1 MKSGN
6 SPLHLVCATL
16 ALACGAASLA
26 AQQPAVQQPDP
37 TSTPA
42 ATIPTPATTVP
53 TPATTI
59 DTPAATVPTNSQV
72 PGPALMMRDD
82 KVLESFAASANE
94 EYTIGAGD
102 DISLRF
108 PGHADM
114 NSKMTV
120 GPDGRISVDPAPAI
134 RVVDLTR
141 DGAAEAIK
149 KALSPY
155 FNDLSV
161 TVSIDKYS
169 SNQVKVLGYVER
181 PGPQLLEGQP
191 TLLDAILKAGVIT
204 PKSTS
209 SSGVQVNT
217 GSSVPELC
225 TVYRGNSMVLQVHL
239 RDLLMSNDPHANLPL
254 RRNDI
259 VVVPEPEELFVSV
272 LGQVTKPGTHPLT
285 RQSTLTSILAEAG
298 CCSENG
304 GFNPKIHIIQPSTQ
318 KDFQISYKDVMTLSG
333 QQEYKLHSGD
343 VIIVPW
349 SKFSK
354 FSSVVQKVGS
364 AATMVSI
371 AAFLGAG

>member
-6 SPLHLVCATL
+6 SPLHLVCAAL
-16 ALACGAASLA
+16 ALTCGAASLA
-26 AQQPAVQQPDP
+26 AQQPALQKPDP
-37 TSTPA
+37 TPASTA
-42 ATIPTPATTVP
+42 
-53 TPATTI
+53 PATTI
-59 DTPAATVPTNSQV
+59 PVTGTSPDNQV
-72 PGPALMMRDD
+72 PGPSLMLRDD
-82 KVLESFAASANE
+82 KVLDSFAAGANE

-102 DISLRF
+102 EISLRF

-114 NSKMTV
+114 NTKMTV

-134 RVVDLTR
+134 LVVDLSR

-161 TVSIDKYS
+161 TVSIDKYT

-204 PKSTS
+204 PRATN
-209 SSGVQVNT
+209 SGGAQVNT

-225 TVYRGNSMVLQVHL
+225 MVYRGNSIAVQVRL
-239 RDLLMSNDPHANLPL
+239 RELLTSNDPHANLPL

-272 LGQVTKPGTHPLT
+272 LGQVTKPGTVPLT
-285 RQSTLTSILAEAG
+285 RQSTLTSVLALAG
-298 CCSENG
+298 CCNENG

-333 QQEYKLHSGD
+333 QQEFKLHSGD

-349 SKFSK
+349 SGFSK

-364 AATMVSI
+364 AATMVSL
-371 AAFLGAG
+371 AAFVGAR

>member
-1 MKSGN
+1 
-6 SPLHLVCATL
+6 L

-26 AQQPAVQQPDP
+26 AQQPAVPQPDP
-37 TSTPA
+37 AP
-42 ATIPTPATTVP
+42 ATISPATTVP
-53 TPATTI
+53 ATTVPATTA
-59 DTPAATVPTNSQV
+59 PAAAIPTATTSPDSQIQ
-72 PGPALMMRDD
+72 GPTLQMRDD
-82 KVLESFAASANE
+82 KVLDSFAAGANE

-114 NSKMTV
+114 NTKMTV
-120 GPDGRISVDPAPAI
+120 GPDGRISVDPAPSI

-161 TVSIDKYS
+161 TVSVEKYS
-169 SNQVKVLGYVER
+169 SNQVKVLGYVEH

-204 PKSTS
+204 PKATTA
-209 SSGVQVNT
+209 GGAQVNT
-217 GSSVPELC
+217 GNSVPEIC
-225 TVYRGNSMVLQVHL
+225 TVYRGNNIAVQVRL
-239 RDLLMSNDPHANLPL
+239 RELLMSNDPHANLPL

-259 VVVPEPEELFVSV
+259 VVVPEPEESFVSV
-272 LGQVTKPGTHPLT
+272 LGQVLKPGTIPLT

-304 GFNPKIHIIQPSTQ
+304 GFNPKIHIIQNSTHKEIQ
-318 KDFQISYKDVMTLSG
+318 VSYKEIMTLSG
-333 QQEYKLHSGD
+333 QQEFKLHSGD
-343 VIIVPW
+343 TIVVPW
-349 SKFSK
+349 SGWSK
-354 FSSVVQKVGS
+354 FTTTLQKVSGV
-364 AATMVSI
+364 ATMVSV
-371 AAFLGAG
+371 AALVGAG